1 MLPTPRLVTVK
12 AKLRKRLGWILVG
25 FSSLVGLW
33 AFTQPLPYV
42 YVAPGPAF
50 NVLGEFE
57 KSEIISITP
66 TPSGESLGSID
77 LLTVSQYG
85 SPKLTPTFLELLI
98 ALFSEDKAIYPIE
111 AIYPSGVSEEE
122 MDAKQS
128 KFFEESKQSAITAA
142 FSELPTGFDE
152 KYEVNLELDKVG
164 GPSGGLA
171 FALGIIDRL
180 SPESIT
186 GGKRFAV
193 TGTIKSDGQV
203 GAIGGIRQKVFSA
216 IAAGDRFLL
225 IPEDN
230 CQQAVAVNQS
240 KVQVIPV
247 KSLKEAL
254 VAMSIIASDGN
265 LDLVPVCFTK

>member
-1 MLPTPRLVTVK
+1 
-12 AKLRKRLGWILVG
+12 
-25 FSSLVGLW
+25 
-33 AFTQPLPYV
+33 
-42 YVAPGPAF
+42 
-50 NVLGEFE
+50 
-57 KSEIISITP
+57 
-66 TPSGESLGSID
+66 
-77 LLTVSQYG
+77 
-85 SPKLTPTFLELLI
+85 
-98 ALFSEDKAIYPIE
+98 
-111 AIYPSGVSEEE
+111 
-122 MDAKQS
+122 
-128 KFFEESKQSAITAA
+128 
-142 FSELPTGFDE
+142 
-152 KYEVNLELDKVG
+152 
-164 GPSGGLA
+164 
-171 FALGIIDRL
+171 L

-247 KSLKEAL
+247 KSLKQAL